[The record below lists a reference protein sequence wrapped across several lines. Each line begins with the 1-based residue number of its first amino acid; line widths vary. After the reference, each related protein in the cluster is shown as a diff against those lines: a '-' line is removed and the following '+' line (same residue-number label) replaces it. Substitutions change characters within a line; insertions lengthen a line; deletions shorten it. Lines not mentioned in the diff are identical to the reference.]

1 MTRTCVA
8 LIRGIN
14 VGKAKRVPM
23 ADLRAAFERLGF
35 ENVRTLLNSGNVV
48 FTAALSPKT
57 AAARIERALEKDIGV
72 PARALVLTADELE
85 EAVSGN
91 GLTRFAANPSRLL
104 VGFLWEPAA
113 LLAPLRKRDWGNEA
127 LELGRQAAYLW
138 CPEGFET
145 PLVKA
150 FQQAAGTGVT
160 IRNWSTVLKLQALV
174 QEPGPA
180 AGPRRRAAPRKNKK
194 TTRR

>member
-113 LLAPLRKRDWGNEA
+113 LLEPLGKRDWGNEA

-180 AGPRRRAAPRKNKK
+180 AGPRRRAAPRKRK
-194 TTRR
+194 TSRR